1 MLLVLCGALSL
12 FLACHQSSCSASAQ
26 IQLRFGKSRRDKHN
40 SVQGG
45 KKKDK
50 TQTVQS
56 EEVFWRN
63 LFKQEVPWSTT
74 MDVLFFFF
82 YLWPLTVL
90 QPKSHVAQK
99 AFLSLTA
106 THKKTQS
113 A

>member
-26 IQLRFGKSRRDKHN
+26 IQLR
-40 SVQGG
+40 
-45 KKKDK
+45 KKDK
-50 TQTVQS
+50 TQTEQS

-63 LFKQEVPWSTT
+63 LFKQEVSWSTT
-74 MDVLFFFF
+74 MDVFFFF
-82 YLWPLTVL
+82 NLWPLMVL

-106 THKKTQS
+106 THTKTQS
-113 A
+113 AC

>member
-50 TQTVQS
+50 TQTEQR

-74 MDVLFFFF
+74 MDVFFFF
-82 YLWPLTVL
+82 YLWPLVVL

-99 AFLSLTA
+99 AFLSLPA
-106 THKKTQS
+106 THTKTQS
-113 A
+113 AC